1 MYLLCLPE
9 LLSGQS
15 ADIQLKSIVGFMA
28 CRCPD
33 LCVYLLSVYLMA
45 LLSGQS
51 ADIQLKSIVSFMACR
66 CPDYVPTVST

>member
-15 ADIQLKSIVGFMA
+15 ADIQLKSIVIVSWHAVVLIM
-28 CRCPD
+28 
-33 LCVYLLSVYLMA
+33 YLLCLPE

>member
-33 LCVYLLSVYLMA
+33 YVLLCLPE

-51 ADIQLKSIVSFMACR
+51 ADIQLKSIRFHGM
-66 CPDYVPTVST
+66 P

>member
-1 MYLLCLPE
+1 MCLLD

-15 ADIQLKSIVGFMA
+15 ADIQLKSIVSFMA
-28 CRCPD
+28 CVV
-33 LCVYLLSVYLMA
+33 LTMYLLCLPD

-51 ADIQLKSIVSFMACR
+51 ADIRLKSIVSFMACR

>member
-1 MYLLCLPE
+1 MYLLCLPELLSGQSADIQLKSIVVSWHAVVLIMCLLCLPE

-33 LCVYLLSVYLMA
+33 
-45 LLSGQS
+45 
-51 ADIQLKSIVSFMACR
+51 
-66 CPDYVPTVST
+66 YVPTVST